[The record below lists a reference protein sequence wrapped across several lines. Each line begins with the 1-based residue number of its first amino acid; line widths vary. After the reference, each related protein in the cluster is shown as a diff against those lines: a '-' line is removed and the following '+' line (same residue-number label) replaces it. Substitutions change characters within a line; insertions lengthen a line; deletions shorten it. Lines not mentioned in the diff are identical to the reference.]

1 MDEAVAAMKIL
12 TAEEMGAADR
22 RSVEAGVPVGTLMQH
37 AGAAVARL
45 CFRRFAGDGL
55 VVVLAGKGNNGG
67 DGMVA
72 ALRLA
77 EAGRRVR
84 LALLGNASELKG
96 DAERAWKSA
105 AHLSDDE
112 AVAKMGHPGP
122 ARTAG
127 VELREVS
134 DEVGL
139 RAALEG
145 AGLVIDAVVGTGF
158 KPPLRG
164 LAAAAQRL
172 LEASAV
178 PVVAVDLPSGWDADS
193 MEEKAEG
200 AFRADA
206 VVTFTAPKLAHV
218 FGHLTAGKT
227 FGPVVV
233 AEIGTPEGAVE
244 SGTRLTWGGSAKAVA
259 ETPRAINGNK
269 GRLGHVLLVGGAFGK
284 AGAPSMASVAA
295 MRAGAGLV
303 TAAVPREILAT
314 VAAVAPE
321 LMLTPLEEQGSGS
334 RVQGSGFEVG
344 GLALDQLESEPLKA
358 LLKGMTVVGI
368 GPGLGAEG
376 TTPQWVRTF
385 VGRVTLPMVID
396 ADALNAFAGKS
407 ELLKEAVK
415 AAGKGRTIV
424 LTPHP
429 GEMARLVGMTVKEVE
444 ADRVGLARRFATE
457 HGVTLVLKGW
467 RTLVA
472 HPDGRVAVNT
482 TGNPSMAKGGSG
494 DILTG
499 IVSAMLAQYAGSEE
513 PGDVARAVEAAV
525 FLHGLAGD
533 FACLAQDEHTVLAMD
548 TVGHLWQAFSARAKD
563 ADGLTWI
570 SGTALNGVGKVGC

>member
-1 MDEAVAAMKIL
+1 MKIL

-22 RSVEAGVPVGTLMQH
+22 RSVEAGVTVATLMQH
-37 AGAAVARL
+37 AGDAVARFCL
-45 CFRRFAGDGL
+45 RRFGGDGL

-72 ALRLA
+72 ALCLA
-77 EAGRRVR
+77 EAGRQVR
-84 LALLGNASELKG
+84 LALLGKVSELKG
-96 DAERAWKSA
+96 DAATAWESVT
-105 AHLSDDE
+105 HLSDDE
-112 AVAKMGHPGP
+112 DVAKIGHP
-122 ARTAG
+122 AS
-127 VELREVS
+127 VEMLEVE
-134 DEVGL
+134 DEVAL

-145 AGLVIDAVVGTGF
+145 AALVIDAVLGTGF
-158 KPPLRG
+158 KAAFQPKQPGIARPGPRLRG
-164 LAAAAQRL
+164 LVAVAQRL
-172 LEASAV
+172 LAESHV

-206 VVTFTAPKLAHV
+206 VVTFTTPKLAHV
-218 FGHLTAGKT
+218 FGHLTDET

-233 AEIGTPEGAVE
+233 AGIGTPESAIE
-244 SGTRLTWGGSAKAVA
+244 SASGLTWGGSAKAIA
-259 ETPRAINGNK
+259 EAPRAINGNK

-284 AGAPSMASVAA
+284 AGAPSMSSVAA
-295 MRAGAGLV
+295 LRAGAGLV
-303 TAAVPREILAT
+303 TAAVPREILPI

-321 LMLTPLEEQGSGS
+321 LMLTPLEEQSSGS

-344 GLALDQLESEPLKA
+344 GLALDQLEKEPLKA

-368 GPGLGAEG
+368 GPGLGQEG

-396 ADALNAFAGKS
+396 ADALNALAGRTS
-407 ELLKEAVK
+407 MLKD
-415 AAGKGRTIV
+415 AAKKGRTIV

-429 GEMARLVGMTVKEVE
+429 GEMARLADMSVKEVE

-499 IVSAMLAQYAGSEE
+499 IVSAMLAQYPEN
-513 PGDVARAVEAAV
+513 VAEAVEAAV

-533 FACLAQDEHTVLAMD
+533 FACVAQDEHTVLATD
-548 TVGHLWQAFSARAKD
+548 TVAHLFEAFRARVRDK
-563 ADGLTWI
+563 DGLTWI
-570 SGTALNGVGKVGC
+570 AGMAAR

>member
-1 MDEAVAAMKIL
+1 MRQWLTMKIL

-22 RSVEAGVPVGTLMQH
+22 RSVEAGVPVWTLMLA
-37 AGAAVARL
+37 AGGAVARFCL
-45 CFRRFAGDGL
+45 GWAGSSKDDGL

-84 LALLGNASELKG
+84 VALLGKASDLKG
-96 DAERAWKSA
+96 EAARAWGLA
-105 AHLSDDE
+105 THLSGDE
-112 AVAKMGHPGP
+112 AVAKMGHPV
-122 ARTAG
+122 
-127 VELREVS
+127 VETVEIE
-134 DEVGL
+134 DEAGL
-139 RAALEG
+139 RAALAG
-145 AGLVIDAVVGTGF
+145 AAVVIDAVVGTGF

-164 LAAAAQRL
+164 LAAVAQVL
-172 LEASAV
+172 LAESEV
-178 PVVAVDLPSGWDADS
+178 PMVAVDLPSGWDADS
-193 MEEKAEG
+193 LEEKAEG

-227 FGPVVV
+227 FGAVVV
-233 AEIGTPEGAVE
+233 AEIGTPEGAIE
-244 SGTRLTWGGSAKAVA
+244 SSARLTWGGSAKAIA
-259 ETPRAINGNK
+259 EAPRAINGNK
-269 GRLGHVLLVGGAFGK
+269 GRLGHVLLVGGAYGK

-303 TAAVPREILAT
+303 TAAVPREILPI

-321 LMLTPLEEQGSGS
+321 LMLTPLEEQGLGS

-358 LLKGMTVVGI
+358 LLKGMTVAGI
-368 GPGLGAEG
+368 GPGLGQEG

-396 ADALNAFAGKS
+396 ADALNALVGRTS
-407 ELLKEAVK
+407 MLKD
-415 AAGKGRTIV
+415 AAKKGRTIV

-457 HGVTLVLKGW
+457 YGVTLVLKGW

-499 IVSAMLAQYAGSEE
+499 IVSAMLAQY
-513 PGDVARAVEAAV
+513 PDDVAGAVEAAV

-548 TVGHLWQAFSARAKD
+548 TVGHLWQAFRARVKD

-570 SGTALNGVGKVGC
+570 SGTALNGDGEGGFSSEQ